1 MQIIA
6 TNKKANFDY
15 FINEK
20 FEAGLILTGSEVKS
34 LRINTGSIKES
45 FIIEKEGELWLTNC
59 YIKKYSSSNDLT
71 SNTTRERKI
80 LVTKKQLNKIIG
92 SARREGMTIVPII
105 LYFNQKGL
113 AKLTIGLAKGKKKQD
128 KRASIKDK
136 EWNIKKQRLV
146 KNHSIK

>member
-6 TNKKANFDY
+6 ANKKANFDY

-20 FEAGLILTGSEVKS
+20 FEAGLVLTGSEVKS

-59 YIKKYSSSNDLT
+59 HINKYSSSNEGYY
-71 SNTTRERKI
+71 NTLRERKI
-80 LVTKKQLNKIIG
+80 LVNKKQLNKIIG
-92 SARREGMTIVPII
+92 SSRREGMTIVPIT

-113 AKLTIGLAKGKKKQD
+113 VKLTIGLAKGKKKQD
-128 KRASIKDK
+128 KRASIKEK
-136 EWNIKKQRLV
+136 EWGIKKQRL
-146 KNHSIK
+146 IKSH